1 MHDLDRTMQEMEF
14 EDEFESYDNDEFEFD
29 DEFEFE
35 DEFEFDDE
43 DEFEFDDEFEFEYD
57 DEISISPFSEEE
69 EMELATELLSIT
81 SEEEL
86 DQFLGGLVKK
96 AWRGVKKFG
105 KSKLWKGIKK
115 GLRGVAKVA
124 LPVVGKAAGT
134 FFGGP
139 LGGAVGGKLGSWA
152 SRLFEMEL
160 EGLSPEDQEFE
171 IAKRFVRLA
180 GATAMHAAKAPS
192 SAPVGKVV
200 KVSIKKAAKKH
211 APGLLKQ
218 PSRLGQKNSGR
229 WRRRGNRIF
238 LFGI

>member
-14 EDEFESYDNDEFEFD
+14 ADELEYSEH

-35 DEFEFDDE
+35 DEYEYEEEYEYE
-43 DEFEFDDEFEFEYD
+43 DEFEYEEEY
-57 DEISISPFSEEE
+57 EVSYTPFSEEE
-69 EMELATELLSIT
+69 EMELATELLAIS

-86 DQFLGGLVKK
+86 DQFLGKLVKK

-105 KSKLWKGIKK
+105 KSKLWRGIKK

-124 LPVVGKAAGT
+124 LPVAGKVAGS

-139 LGGAVGGKLGSWA
+139 IGGKIGGKLGSWA

-171 IAKRFVRLA
+171 VAKRFVRLA
-180 GATAMHAAKAPS
+180 GSTAVHAVKAPK

-200 KVSIKKAAKKH
+200 KTSIKKAAKKH
-211 APGLLKQ
+211 APGLLKSTPGKKQ
-218 PSRLGQKNSGR
+218 SGR

-238 LFGI
+238 LFGV